1 MTTNTNTNKTTAN
14 RPALFVSDAL
24 AWAAALRA
32 EERAEREA
40 ARGFELA
47 MATSSALPVIRRR
60 GSAQT
65 LRYAAIRRAGRLAA
79 AASKIDDAIEDAV
92 RWAKAAPGGLAS
104 YFPTPGG
111 RGAVAQQPA
120 QIMTTIG
127 AMPLVTVK
135 RAAIIVEALAGFRLW
150 ISTSTGRAVQ
160 WRIPRWVQLER
171 PDYVGQILAFG
182 LLEGGMLR
190 DVRDHL
196 WSLPVHLDPALLSQ
210 IGAPVRAAGRLPAV
224 DGETPIEDLAAR
236 RALDGERGVVASM
249 DAGKAAPPAFD
260 PQELADA
267 LATAQTYG
275 FRAPPPG
282 LTADEIQTHWAQLRV
297 EARAIIARLAPAWV
311 HDVSGRADAIRN
323 RANRAE
329 MIEALRITASA
340 LRRME
345 RGLSWPP
352 KDIQARAARRY
363 GVKALGDNPLR
374 VVNRLMRAATKR
386 KAPVSVAALMTG
398 A

>member
-1 MTTNTNTNKTTAN
+1 MK
-14 RPALFVSDAL
+14 RLLVSDAL

-40 ARGFELA
+40 ARGFKLA
-47 MATSSALPVIRRR
+47 MAASSAQPMIRRR
-60 GSAQT
+60 GSAQG
-65 LRYAAIRRAGRLAA
+65 LRHAAIRRAARAASAA
-79 AASKIDDAIEDAV
+79 AKIDDAIEEAV
-92 RWAKAAPGGLAS
+92 RWTKAAVGGLIS

-111 RGAVAQQPA
+111 RGATAVLPA

-135 RAAIIVEALAGFRLW
+135 RGAIIVEALPGFRLW

-160 WRIPRWVQLER
+160 WKIPRWVQLER
-171 PDYVGQILAFG
+171 PDYRDQILAFELIRG
-182 LLEGGMLR
+182 EMLR
-190 DVRDHL
+190 DARDYL
-196 WSLPVHLDPALLSQ
+196 WGLPVHLDQDLLELLIKG

-236 RALDGERGVVASM
+236 RALEGERAVVASM
-249 DAGKAAPPAFD
+249 DGGKAAPPAFD

-267 LATAQTYG
+267 LATAETYG
-275 FRAPPPG
+275 FRAPQPG
-282 LTADEIQTHWAQLRV
+282 LTADEVQTHWAQLRV
-297 EARAIIARLAPAWV
+297 DARAIIAQLAPAWV

-329 MIEALRITASA
+329 MTEALRITASA

-363 GVKALGDNPLR
+363 GVKALGNNPLR
-374 VVNRLMRAATKR
+374 VANRLMRACH
-386 KAPVSVAALMTG
+386 APDQ
-398 A
+398 